1 MGGEL
6 IVKAY
11 PSDGGLKALT
21 IVIEDQGPGI
31 SPALREQVF
40 DMFYS
45 GGDGDRSAHGSG
57 LGLAICRGMIGA
69 HGGSISA
76 DIGESG
82 RGTAI
87 MITLPLPEDSR
98 RDDEQ

>member
-1 MGGEL
+1 HLNEGEPATL
-6 IVKAY
+6 VI
-11 PSDGGLKALT
+11 T
-21 IVIEDQGPGI
+21 IEDQGPGI
-31 SPALREQVF
+31 SPELREQVF

-69 HGGSISA
+69 HGGTINA
-76 DIGESG
+76 DTGENG

-87 MITLPLPEDSR
+87 VITLPLLGADMR
-98 RDDEQ
+98 KMDEE